1 MTKRAPR
8 TRGLKT
14 LLLAAFGLVAAAG
27 AFGQRNLQEPWER
40 EPAWLHFERGRA
52 AFASRDF
59 GQALVYFDRAAETRR
74 LASES
79 AVARLSFALESSK
92 AQAVGDSIQGLLSA
106 FAAEDFLA
114 GDYRRILDAAG
125 PSWRQRL
132 LALRQERLGENHRAL
147 VDALLVA
154 LEYRPME
161 RFKDSLRALSDE
173 LRLLARYPE
182 AEYWKGK
189 VFFMEGELALAERQF
204 YRAFDWREALDPP
217 QFVYTILY
225 ELAALHEAKAA
236 GAPPPARGAAR
247 GDSLD
252 LWEGVMARIL
262 DGERS
267 GDGITLDER
276 LLNSMRESLLA
287 HGFDRFM
294 TLYRIEPGYSLAANL
309 ALGPYYLERGRAQ
322 ALVRSALGVNML
334 LTRAIALVRER
345 DFDYVWAGL
354 DDFWRVMARHEAA
367 REYLEESGFEKA
379 LFTLA
384 DALFVAGSRTH
395 AEALWTTLARR
406 AGVPYAAMAASRLAN
421 PAGAVRRAGP

>member
-1 MTKRAPR
+1 MKP
-8 TRGLKT
+8 
-14 LLLAAFGLVAAAG
+14 LLLAVFGLAAAAG
-27 AFGQRNLQEPWER
+27 AFGQGDPQEPWER

-59 GQALVYFDRAAETRR
+59 GQALVNFDRAAETRR
-74 LASES
+74 QASES
-79 AVARLSFALESSK
+79 AVARLAFALESDT
-92 AQAVGDSIQGLLSA
+92 ARAVGDSIRGLLDA
-106 FAAEDFLA
+106 FAAQDFLV
-114 GDYRRILDAAG
+114 GDYKKLMDAAG
-125 PSWRQRL
+125 PSWRRRL
-132 LALRQERLGENHRAL
+132 AALRRERLGENHRAL

-154 LEYRPME
+154 LEYRPLE
-161 RFKDSLRALSDE
+161 RFKDSLRLLSRD

-225 ELAALHEAKAA
+225 ELAALHEAEAS
-236 GAPPPARGAAR
+236 GA
-247 GDSLD
+247 SFE

-267 GDGITLDER
+267 GDGVSLDEG
-276 LLNSMRESLLA
+276 LLNAMRAALLS

-294 TLYRIEPGYSLAANL
+294 TLYRVEPGYSLKANL
-309 ALGPYYLERGRAQ
+309 SLGAYYLERGRAQ

-345 DFDYVWAGL
+345 DFDYAWAGL
-354 DDFWRVMARHEAA
+354 DDFWLRLPRHEAA
-367 REYLEESGFEKA
+367 REYLEEFGFEKA

-384 DALFVAGSRTH
+384 DALFVAGGRTQ

-406 AGVPYAAMAASRLAN
+406 AGVPYAAMAASRLAA
-421 PAGAVRRAGP
+421 PAGAVRRAAP

>member
-1 MTKRAPR
+1 MTKQAPR
-8 TRGLKT
+8 ARVLKP
-14 LLLAAFGLVAAAG
+14 LLIVVLGLVAAAG
-27 AFGQRNLQEPWER
+27 AFGQRNMQEAWER
-40 EPAWLHFERGRA
+40 EPAWLHFERGRV

-59 GQALVYFDRAAETRR
+59 GQALVFFDRAAETRR
-74 LASES
+74 QASES
-79 AVARLSFALESSK
+79 AVARLSFALESSR
-92 AQAVGDSIQGLLSA
+92 ARAAGDSIQGLLNA

-114 GDYRRILDAAG
+114 GDYRRIIDAAG

-132 LALRQERLGENHRAL
+132 LALRQARLGENHRAL

-161 RFKDSLRALSDE
+161 RFKDSLRALAAD

-182 AEYWKGK
+182 AEFWKGK

-236 GAPPPARGAAR
+236 GAPPLARGAAR
-247 GDSLD
+247 GDSLE

-262 DGERS
+262 DDERS
-267 GDGITLDER
+267 GDGISLDDR
-276 LLNSMRESLLA
+276 LLNAMRQSLLN

-309 ALGPYYLERGRAQ
+309 ALGSYYLERGRAQ
-322 ALVRSALGVNML
+322 ALVRAALGVNML
-334 LTRAIALVRER
+334 LTRAIALIRER

-354 DDFWRVMARHEAA
+354 DDFWLVLARHETPH
-367 REYLEESGFEKA
+367 EFLQESGFEKA

-395 AEALWTTLARR
+395 AEQLWTTLSRR
-406 AGVPYAAMAASRLAN
+406 AGVPYAAFARSRLAN
-421 PAGAVRRAGP
+421 PSGAVRRAAP